1 MPFKCSVT
9 LHLALPSLDTFVRVV
24 LVPRSVDLALD
35 GGSLCT
41 SLVQGI
47 DSV

>member
-9 LHLALPSLDTFVRVV
+9 LHLALPSLDAFVRVL

-35 GGSLCT
+35 AGNLCT
-41 SLVQGI
+41 YLVQGI
-47 DSV
+47 DSA